1 MYVQFNHRHRQMS
14 GLSGLYRF
22 GTKRTWVKMSVLS
35 GVSINTGQSGQPRTF
50 SWTDDSLDLMERESR
65 HG

>member
-1 MYVQFNHRHRQMS
+1 MYVQFNYGQVS

-22 GTKRTWVKMSVLS
+22 GTNRTWVKMSVLS
-35 GVSINTGQSGQPRTF
+35 GVSIDTGQSGQPRTF
-50 SWTDDSLDLMERESR
+50 SRTDDSLGRMEGECR